1 MIAAPRRRRL
11 SADDRRN
18 LRTALPF
25 IAPWIIGFVAFT
37 LYPIVYSLYLSFT
50 KYSGFGD
57 ATPAGFDNFKY
68 MATDPLFWQSLG
80 NTMYYTVLAV
90 PIGVVVAIA
99 LALMMNQN
107 LRDNPGRPPP
117 DIVYLYAQLIL
128 TPPPDAPSGRKAIW
142 PSGPAMPLARWFPGT
157 PPPPGS
163 LPLQA
168 WGVPPGWV
176 WLPEED

>member
-11 SADDRRN
+11 SADDWRN

-90 PIGVVVAIA
+90 PVGVVVAIA
-99 LALMMNQN
+99 LALMMKSTHA
-107 LRDNPGRPPP
+107 
-117 DIVYLYAQLIL
+117 IA
-128 TPPPDAPSGRKAIW
+128 DA
-142 PSGPAMPLARWFPGT
+142 
-157 PPPPGS
+157 
-163 LPLQA
+163 
-168 WGVPPGWV
+168 
-176 WLPEED
+176 